1 MEEKVLVYD
10 GTFEGFLSAVFYT
23 YEYKLKQVS
32 IQKES
37 QVQNALFADTETIVT
52 NTEHA
57 DRVWKGLKTKL
68 TVIGKNHI
76 YYSFLSELPN
86 VEATLFDYIQQVFKH
101 KDCIEKDYANP
112 SVLKLS
118 KIRKS
123 VGREKHRMEAFVRF
137 KLTKDWIYFANI
149 EPDFDVLPLIIRHFK
164 SRYADQKWLIYDI
177 KRQYGIFYDLQKVES
192 IEMVFPDGFDFTKT
206 SNDFFASEEFD
217 FQTLWQDYFKSTNI
231 ESRKNT
237 QLHIRHVPKRYWKYL
252 SEKQL

>member
-1 MEEKVLVYD
+1 MEAKVLVYD
-10 GTFEGFLSAVFYT
+10 GTFEGFLSAVFYA

-32 IQKES
+32 IQKEH
-37 QVQNALFADTETIVT
+37 QVQNALFSDTETIVT

-57 DRVWKGLKTKL
+57 DRVWKGLKAKL

-86 VEATLFDYIQQVFKH
+86 VEASLFDYIQQVFKH
-101 KDCIEKDYANP
+101 QKCIEKDYANP
-112 SVLKLS
+112 TVLKLS

-137 KLTKDWIYFANI
+137 KLAKDGVYFANI

-177 KRQYGIFYDLQKVES
+177 KRQYGIFYDLHKVET
-192 IEMVFPDGFDFTKT
+192 IEMVFPEGFDFTKT
-206 SNDFFASEEFD
+206 STCFFASEEFD

-237 QLHIRHVPKRYWKYL
+237 KLHIRHVPKRYWKYL
-252 SEKQL
+252 SEKVG